1 MMKRSGVDEA
11 QTSEGVFAS
20 WPASVWT
27 DMLMTGP
34 WKTLAPS
41 NFGMQPV
48 KTLQTGQDKLLDET
62 KQMVDQWCDRRHKSV
77 QDVQTLSDE
86 LRQAKTGPEMMS
98 AWMSWYR
105 VATDR
110 IGEDFHDQ
118 LAYSREAAT
127 YCAGMMPNGL
137 SVSIPQPSVN
147 EKDRAQTN
155 GKSRYR
161 NS

>member
-1 MMKRSGVDEA
+1 MMKRSGADET
-11 QTSEGVFAS
+11 QTSEGVFAN

-48 KTLQTGQDKLLDET
+48 KTLQTGQHKLLDET

-98 AWMSWYR
+98 AWMNWYR
-105 VATDR
+105 VATHR
-110 IGEDFHDQ
+110 IGEDLHDQ

-127 YCAGMMPNGL
+127 YCSGMMPNGS

-147 EKDRAQTN
+147 ENDQAQTN